1 MDSDPGAKE
10 SAEKV
15 LVLNSTFS
23 PINICSWRRAIA
35 LLFKNKA
42 ESLEKSGRK
51 INDKYVLPFVIRLK
65 NYVPLPYNSVVLT
78 RKNVLLRDNFTCQ
91 YCGSSGN
98 LTLDHIVPKSKGGG
112 DSWEN
117 IVVCCV
123 RCNNRKG
130 DKAPEEAGLKLMGTP
145 YKPPSM
151 LYLQMT
157 RLGNIPTSWYNY
169 FFGKQASN

>member
-1 MDSDPGAKE
+1 MNMESDPGGPK
-10 SAEKV
+10 KV
-15 LVLNSTFS
+15 LVLNTTFA
-23 PINICSWRRAIA
+23 PINICSWRRAVT

-42 ESLEKSGRK
+42 ESVEASERK
-51 INDKYVLPFVIRLK
+51 INGRFILPFVIRLK
-65 NYVPLPYNSVVLT
+65 SYVPLPYNSVVLT

-91 YCGSSGN
+91 YCGSGGN
-98 LTLDHIVPKSKGGG
+98 LTLDHIMPKSRGGE

-130 DKAPEEAGLKLMGTP
+130 DRAPEEVGLKLSGTP

-157 RLGNIPTSWYNY
+157 RLSNIPKSWFNY